1 MKKIVTLLAACV
13 AIILASCAQPSTAGS
28 GVGLGG
34 ALKRV
39 KQKLHMD

>member
-34 ALKRV
+34 ALKLIT
-39 KQKLHMD
+39 K